1 MDMCD
6 VLCSVSEYRV
16 TVYTGDKPEAG
27 SDADVYINLYD
38 DQNARC
44 GEWELDSPRDDFEQ
58 GM

>member
-1 MDMCD
+1 
-6 VLCSVSEYRV
+6 LCSVSEYRV

-44 GEWELDSPRDDFEQ
+44 GEWELDLPGDDFEP